1 LVDFFLKFIQFNE
14 PLYALE
20 FLADNDQNEIFKNT
34 KPSIYKNLLAIG
46 FFSINKIEIAIPQI
60 ESLFQ
65 IALKPSLRYKYD
77 GRIFPITMNHL
88 KWSLN
93 NTTNIETKQK
103 LEQLIDKCNR
113 EKRLCSIDLEAV
125 SSI

>member
-1 LVDFFLKFIQFNE
+1 
-14 PLYALE
+14 
-20 FLADNDQNEIFKNT
+20 
-34 KPSIYKNLLAIG
+34 
-46 FFSINKIEIAIPQI
+46 
-60 ESLFQ
+60 
-65 IALKPSLRYKYD
+65 
-77 GRIFPITMNHL
+77 MNHL

-93 NTTNIETKQK
+93 NTTNTETKQK